1 MSEDTAQ
8 PLVAAETGNAVQ
20 DAMQAFKVH
29 LGQAEAPERA
39 RGHDGK
45 FVAAETAEEEIEA
58 PIEAPKAEVVAETPE
73 EGEEADEAAEE
84 AQPQSVPLPHS
95 WPQEKAEVWSS
106 LPPEAQA
113 VIVEREGQRDAAV
126 NAKFQ
131 EAANVRKANEAII
144 TEANVNRTRYAEAI
158 GQVLALIQ
166 PQWPSPTML
175 DPNSSD
181 YNPDEYHLRRA
192 YAEQDDATVQS
203 LAHRQQQIV
212 AQQQMEEEQAKAA
225 RFHAINNATRDN
237 FLRLVPDAA
246 DQAKA
251 PAVFTELIEYAISQG
266 APADLFQAPT
276 TALEWTVLKKA
287 MEYDRLMAAKAKVGQ
302 QPPPAPKAAG
312 PAVRPGVTTPRSAT
326 QAARAKGAM
335 DRLAR
340 SGSIEDGAAVW
351 KNLMKSG

>member
-8 PLVAAETGNAVQ
+8 PILAAETGNAVE
-20 DAMQAFKVH
+20 DAANAFKVH
-29 LGQAEAPERA
+29 LGQAEAPRRA
-39 RGHDGK
+39 PDGK
-45 FVAAETAEEEIEA
+45 FAAAEPAEEIEA
-58 PIEAPKAEVVAETPE
+58 PEEAEEAEAVAETPE
-73 EGEEADEAAEE
+73 LDEDEDGAAEE
-84 AQPQSVPLPHS
+84 AQPEIALPHS
-95 WPQEKAEVWSS
+95 WPPEKAEVWGS

-113 VIVEREGQRDAAV
+113 VIAEREGQRDAAV

-131 EAANVRKANEAII
+131 EAANVRKANEALV
-144 TEANVNRTRYAEAI
+144 TEANTNRTKYAEAI

-175 DPNSSD
+175 DPNSGD

-192 YAEQDDATVQS
+192 YAEQDDATVQN
-203 LAHRQQQIV
+203 LAHQQQQIAAQLKAEEDSV
-212 AQQQMEEEQAKAA
+212 AAS

-237 FLRLVPDAA
+237 FIKLVPDAA

-251 PAVFTELIEYAISQG
+251 PGIFTELMEYAVSQG
-266 APADLFQAPT
+266 APADLFQSPT

-302 QPPPAPKAAG
+302 QPAPTPKAAG
-312 PAVRPGVTTPRSAT
+312 PAVRPGVATPRSAT

-340 SGSIEDGAAVW
+340 SGSIADGAAVW